1 MANHVQQSP
10 TGWVGWI
17 VFAGILLIMDGI
29 FQAII
34 ALTTLFDSK
43 WYAVTSS
50 HGVLVF
56 NYTAW
61 GWIQLLL
68 GIALILVG
76 SSLFSGNMVGRVVA
90 VILVGLSAIAN
101 LTFIAAYPFWSL
113 IVLTVDVLV
122 LYAIIVHGD
131 EMRET

>member
-29 FQAII
+29 FQGII

-43 WYAVTSS
+43 WYAVSS
-50 HGVLVF
+50 SQGVLVF
-56 NYTAW
+56 NYAAW
-61 GWIQLLL
+61 GWIQLIL

-76 SSLFSGNMVGRVVA
+76 ASLFSGNMAGRVVA

-131 EMRET
+131 EMRAA